1 MRKDSEGFHSHTV
14 PWGSGQAAPE
24 MNHVA
29 GLGKLSQVF
38 PGSEDRKDSS
48 GKEWHAQSMA
58 ARERP
63 ERSGQWLADSCGW
76 RSGYLGR

>member
-24 MNHVA
+24 MSHVA

-38 PGSEDRKDSS
+38 PGSEDRKDIPQ
-48 GKEWHAQSMA
+48 G
-58 ARERP
+58 
-63 ERSGQWLADSCGW
+63 RSGIHKAWQPTRGLSIQGN
-76 RSGYLGR
+76 G